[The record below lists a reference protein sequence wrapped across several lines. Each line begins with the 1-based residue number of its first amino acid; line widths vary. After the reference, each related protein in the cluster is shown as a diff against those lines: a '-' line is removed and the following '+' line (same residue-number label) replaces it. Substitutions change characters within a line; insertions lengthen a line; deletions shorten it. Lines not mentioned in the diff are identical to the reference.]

1 VSADD
6 LDRYRATARE
16 WLAANLERRQPES
29 SLRAHDVTADEVAAG
44 RAAQTRVY
52 DAGYLGIAIDT
63 EYGGQGLTQAHQQI
77 WNEESSDYAVPA
89 PGGIATGVTIGI
101 IVPTLLKFASE
112 EQKRTWI
119 PRMLSGE
126 EIWVQLLSEPGAG
139 SDLAGVL
146 TRATRDGDSWVLNG
160 NKVWSSGALVADYG
174 VCLARTDW
182 DVAKHRGLTWFKVP
196 LGDSRVTVRPVRE
209 INGSS
214 EFCEEFLDD
223 VLVGDDMVIGQVNE
237 GWPIANTMLAFERG
251 GGARRHGGVAGV
263 GGTAKREL
271 APDLVS
277 LAAARGLA
285 GDPAIRQQ
293 IARAHINDYMQS
305 QLSHRVMAAMASGA
319 VDGAS
324 ASLIKLGLGVVQP
337 IRAQLALDIAGRS
350 GIAWEPGDEAASAP
364 AVDYL
369 NGRIMAIAGGSNQIQ
384 RNIISERLLGL
395 PREPSV
401 DGDKPFSEVLR
412 DARNYGAGSGAKA
425 ESKSP

>member
-1 VSADD
+1 MSGAD
-6 LDRYRATARE
+6 LDLYRAEARG
-16 WLAANLERRQPES
+16 WLAANLEPRRPDAT
-29 SLRAHDVTADEVAAG
+29 LRSHDLTAGEVTAG
-44 RAAQTRVY
+44 RVLQKKVY
-52 DAGYLGIAIDT
+52 DAGYLGIAIAR
-63 EYGGQGLTQAHQQI
+63 EYGGQGLTEAHQLV

-101 IVPTLLKFASE
+101 IVPTLLMYASE
-112 EQKRTWI
+112 EQKRDWI
-119 PRMLSGE
+119 PKMLSGE

-139 SDLAGVL
+139 SDLAGLL
-146 TRATRDGDSWVLNG
+146 TRATRDGDRWVING

-182 DVAKHRGLTWFKVP
+182 GVAKHRGLTWFKIP
-196 LGDSRVTVRPVRE
+196 LGDASVTVRPVRE

-223 VLVGDDMVIGQVNE
+223 VIVGDEMVIGGVND

-263 GGTAKREL
+263 GGDTKRRL
-271 APDLVS
+271 APDLVA
-277 LAAARGLA
+277 LATARGLE
-285 GDPAIRQQ
+285 GDRAVRQQ

-305 QLSHRVMAAMASGA
+305 QLSLRVMASIARGEAH
-319 VDGAS
+319 GAS
-324 ASLIKLGLGVVQP
+324 ASLIKLGLGIVQP
-337 IRAQLALDIAGRS
+337 IRAQIALDIGGRS
-350 GIAWEPGDEAASAP
+350 GIAWDPDDEGASAP
-364 AVDYL
+364 AVNYL

-412 DARNYGAGSGAKA
+412 DARSWG
-425 ESKSP
+425 SKSR